1 MHKISFAW
9 FLSSISIKV
18 EKREDT
24 WKVCQDSCLVS
35 QLFNPSERPLQWIRV
50 RVTTWEMSHRTSW
63 FHGLIT
69 VTNRNSSSIW
79 CQGRPALFF
88 SRSCCRPQ
96 PRPEISQLCYCFN
109 YFTSQIFM
117 NLPCRP
123 GERITSVQFSHL
135 STGSLC
141 FKELTLKRN
150 ASLLFVYKAPTGS
163 GSA

>member
-1 MHKISFAW
+1 MHKISFGW

-69 VTNRNSSSIW
+69 VTNRNSSSIRKPRKT
-79 CQGRPALFF
+79 CALL
-88 SRSCCRPQ
+88 Q
-96 PRPEISQLCYCFN
+96 PLMLQTPIQARNLTTYCFN
-109 YFTSQIFM
+109 CFTSQTFM
-117 NLPCRP
+117 TLPCRP
-123 GERITSVQFSHL
+123 GERITSVQSSHR

-141 FKELTLKRN
+141 FKELTLKWN
-150 ASLLFVYKAPTGS
+150 AGQLFVYKALTGL